1 MLRDLLFERLM
12 KIIADQDI
20 PFVKHYFDDADLIVG
35 RGLQQHQIK
44 NADILLVRSITKVNE
59 DLLGGTN
66 VKFVASPTT
75 GTDHFDIT
83 YLDKAGISW
92 ANAHGCNAIAVE
104 EYVVCA
110 IAALQKQG
118 YLTGSHLRAGVIGV
132 GNIGSRVVK
141 KLELLGFTVLQCDPI
156 RAEKEN
162 DFPHVPL
169 ETFSDLDFISLHT
182 PLTRS
187 GPYPTYHMI
196 QRPFLER
203 QKKNTILMN
212 TGRGAVID
220 FNDLKLYGEYLIW
233 CLDVWENEP
242 FIDIEVLDRA
252 MIATPH
258 IAGYTVQSKYRGPKM
273 IYDALVKRGIIPD
286 KKVKPLNFPTQHITF
301 DERPVDWRDVV
312 LKVYNP
318 MDTTALM
325 KQTIL
330 EDDKVATFDG
340 LRKNFID
347 RYEFASVKIPNVCW
361 KDEKDKKI
369 WDELVC
375 V

>member
-1 MLRDLLFERLM
+1 M

-20 PFVKHYFDDADLIVG
+20 PFIKHYFDDAHLIEG

-44 NADILLVRSITKVNE
+44 DADILLVRSITKVNE
-59 DLLGGTN
+59 ALLTGTN

-75 GTDHFDIT
+75 GTDHFDIEW
-83 YLDKAGISW
+83 LHQAGIGW
-92 ANAHGCNAIAVE
+92 ANAHGCNAIAVV

-110 IAALQKQG
+110 IAAMQKQG
-118 YLTGSHLRAGVIGV
+118 YLTGNRLRAGVIGV
-132 GNIGSRVVK
+132 GHIGSRVVE
-141 KLELLGFTVLQCDPI
+141 KLQLLGFEVMQCDPL
-156 RAEKEN
+156 RAEKEAN
-162 DFPHVPL
+162 FPHVPL
-169 ETFSDLDFISLHT
+169 EEFSDLDLISLHT

-196 QRPFLER
+196 QQPFLER

-220 FNDLKLYGEYLIW
+220 FNDLKLYGEYLMW

-252 MIATPH
+252 LIATPH
-258 IAGYTVQSKYRGPKM
+258 IAGYTVQSKYRGIKM
-273 IYDALVKRGIIPD
+273 IYDAAVQQGFIPD
-286 KKVKPLNFPTQHITF
+286 KKIKPLICPTQNIVF
-301 DERPVDWRDVV
+301 NIPVDWRDVV

-325 KQTIL
+325 KQAIL
-330 EDDKVATFDG
+330 EDGEVSTFDG
-340 LRKNFID
+340 LRKNFADD
-347 RYEFASVKIPNVCW
+347 RHEFAYVQCEDVCW
-361 KDEKDKKI
+361 VDQEDKITWEK
-369 WDELVC
+369 L
-375 V
+375 